1 MMVISLAVDSHQN
14 RTMAVFLT
22 VALSVLQAQQQIATS
37 NNSSAKT
44 AEWSFSRYPPSV
56 EFLEMNKQTLFAKQC
71 AQTEQL
77 YSNVSYQE
85 KATITTAL
93 MMPSQEINTQ
103 PILSRTK
110 QQEATTE
117 TPTCTK
123 SERWYRQMLAYLA
136 RKIDRPRSIYSKT
149 VKGMTRK
156 DLQLDQHE
164 TTLYQKLL
172 GDGQQSSSL

>member
-1 MMVISLAVDSHQN
+1 MNNTHQQFGPMSKLIAPQLRPFRTVGWYCHLFHNTSTEAASPARRRHFSNYKAESEALMMVISLAVDSHQK

-37 NNSSAKT
+37 NNSTARHSAKT

-93 MMPSQEINTQ
+93 MMPSQEINT
-103 PILSRTK
+103 
-110 QQEATTE
+110 
-117 TPTCTK
+117 
-123 SERWYRQMLAYLA
+123 
-136 RKIDRPRSIYSKT
+136 
-149 VKGMTRK
+149 
-156 DLQLDQHE
+156 
-164 TTLYQKLL
+164 
-172 GDGQQSSSL
+172 